1 MRKDR
6 TDSPLAV
13 LTEAQAD
20 ELFVILQHMP
30 YGRAV
35 EWASEHLGVETSV
48 AGLARW
54 WGRQSKARMRA
65 QIRRDIDTS
74 AQFDRIAD
82 DSILD
87 DRMRKALKDGFFRF
101 MAADDNAAALEFAKM
116 ALQANQGG
124 HNAAKLEISQQ
135 RIKQQEDAARLA
147 REKFEAAERR
157 IAATRS
163 AIESL
168 NQTGALT
175 AEARQTIEKAMG
187 ML

>member
-1 MRKDR
+1 MRVLKTNMRKDR

-35 EWASEHLGVETSV
+35 EWAAGHLGIETSV

-54 WGRQSKARMRA
+54 WRRQSRARLRA
-65 QIRRDIDTS
+65 QIRRDIDAS

-87 DRMRKALKDGFFRF
+87 ERMRKALKDGFFRF
-101 MAADDNAAALEFAKM
+101 VAANDHDAALDFAKM
-116 ALQANQGG
+116 ALQANQGV
-124 HNAAKLEISQQ
+124 HNAASLEIK
-135 RIKQQEDAARLA
+135 RRLA
-147 REKFEAAERR
+147 DEQTKSEREKAVEALIAESQGNAR
-157 IAATRS
+157 
-163 AIESL
+163 
-168 NQTGALT
+168 
-175 AEARQTIEKAMG
+175 AEALLRQFLAALEGAA
-187 ML
+187 

>member
-35 EWASEHLGVETSV
+35 EWASENLGVETSI

-54 WGRQSKARMRA
+54 WSRQSRARLRA
-65 QIRRDIDTS
+65 QIRRDIDAS

-82 DSILD
+82 DSVLD
-87 DRMRKALKDGFFRF
+87 ERMRKALKDGFFRCV
-101 MAADDNAAALEFAKM
+101 AADDPEAALDFAKIALKANRGADDKTRLARLLASERERD
-116 ALQANQGG
+116 ALQARV
-124 HNAAKLEISQQ
+124 AEL
-135 RIKQQEDAARLA
+135 
-147 REKFEAAERR
+147 EAALQ
-157 IAATRS
+157 AAGKTES
-163 AIESL
+163 A
-168 NQTGALT
+168 ADPAKVA
-175 AEARQTIEKAMG
+175 AEVDKLLGRAPK
-187 ML
+187 